1 MAPIH
6 NPYNFGVV
14 RRDAIVVQITEAIA
28 DLHTLMTDMHLTK
41 NNCTIYISLDD
52 VELIESDLY
61 IEDYLVT
68 YLSLA
73 FNTNPIPNGVGID
86 IVTRLLNSMI
96 RE

>member
-1 MAPIH
+1 MAPH

-14 RRDAIVVQITEAIA
+14 RRDAIVVQITEAIN
-28 DLHTLMTDMHLTK
+28 DLNILKTDMQLTK
-41 NNCTIYISLDD
+41 NNWTIYISLDD
-52 VELIESDLY
+52 IELIESDLY

-73 FNTNPIPNGVGID
+73 FNNDHIPNGVGID
-86 IVTRLLNSMI
+86 IVTRLRNSRI